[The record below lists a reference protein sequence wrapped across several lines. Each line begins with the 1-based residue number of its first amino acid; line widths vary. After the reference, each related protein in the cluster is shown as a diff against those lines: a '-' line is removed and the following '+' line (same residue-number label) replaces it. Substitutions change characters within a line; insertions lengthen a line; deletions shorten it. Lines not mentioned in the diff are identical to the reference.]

1 MKDDIKKMRSKEF
14 TEYMFRTSLFSM
26 RNGLFATLYLFI
38 LFALLNM
45 WFFPQQVEQ
54 RFFMRFG
61 FIMPFII
68 LSLVVL
74 YFRAFWSRIEL
85 YLTIINVFVA
95 LAVFYVG
102 INSGYDTPGYSY
114 YFVWVMLV
122 FMGTAAFYRI
132 RYINF
137 VGVSILLITAF
148 ILANVFNGALKADP
162 FAFAN
167 RLFFVTA
174 MASIGFFIS
183 WNIYELNRYNFIH
196 QKALEKNYNDLLK
209 EIRERN
215 QMEKS
220 LDTSQQQYLTILD
233 TIPDS
238 IFVIDRDMQIVMANA
253 QILRINKM
261 FGLETNVIGRK
272 FYEVYPFLPEGTLK
286 ETAEVFTSGQLFLST
301 QHTELGGQKFI
312 TETRKI
318 PMTKDNIVEQVM
330 LIIRDVT
337 REKSYEELK
346 LRNAE
351 QKELLLRE
359 IHHRVKNNLAIV
371 ISMLSLQSRSN
382 PDPMLTGIIQDIELR
397 IRSMALIH
405 EHLYRSENLDRIPL
419 ADYLKS
425 LSAVIASTF
434 QQKNITFNSE
444 LETMDSDIE
453 AALPVGLITN
463 ELLTNAFKYAFPAGR
478 TGTITLRLRQLKD
491 EQVELTITD
500 DGIGLPEHF
509 SFEEQ
514 STLGMFMVRLLIEQ
528 LYGKLE
534 IVNKAGT
541 CFRITFSHKLI

>member
-1 MKDDIKKMRSKEF
+1 MKEDIKKMRSQEF

-45 WFFPQQVEQ
+45 WFFPQHVEQ
-54 RFFMRFG
+54 KFFMRFG
-61 FIMPFII
+61 IVMPFII

-74 YFRAFWSRIEL
+74 YFRVFWDRIEL
-85 YLTIINVFVA
+85 FLTLINVFVA
-95 LAVFYVG
+95 GAVFYIG
-102 INSGYDTPGYSY
+102 INSGYDTPGYTY
-114 YFVWVMLV
+114 YFVWTMLV

-148 ILANVFNGALKADP
+148 VLANLFNGAIKADP

-167 RLFFVTA
+167 HLFFVTA

-183 WNIYELNRYNFIH
+183 WNIYQLNRYNFIH

-215 QMEKS
+215 QVEKT
-220 LDTSQQQYLTILD
+220 LDNSQQQYLTILD

-261 FGLETNVIGRK
+261 YGLETKVVGRK
-272 FYEVYPFLPEGTLK
+272 FFEVYPFLPEETLK
-286 ETAEVFTSGQLFLST
+286 ETAEVFKSGQLILST

-318 PMTKDNIVEQVM
+318 PMMKDDIVEQVM

-434 QQKNITFNSE
+434 QQKNITFHSE
-444 LETMDSDIE
+444 LDTMDSDIE

-463 ELLTNAFKYAFPAGR
+463 ELLTNAFKYAFPDAR
-478 TGTITLRLRQLKD
+478 TGSITLRLRQILD
-491 EQVELTITD
+491 DQVELTIKD

-534 IVNKAGT
+534 IINKQGT
-541 CFRITFSHKLI
+541 TFRITFSHKLI